1 MRQRDLGGFLTLP
14 LHTDFWLAA
23 HTLGWSWQCQKSVL
37 GRHCLCCESEGEKT
51 QCTTESPAAPSD
63 SLGWVISLWSYTL
76 EVPTITLTILKQRW
90 LWKVWQQRMA
100 SFYSLD
106 RTETQGE
113 GRKNRSVRK
122 NVTGVVT
129 WAQRSV
135 PSQGFGDPPK
145 IPALWLLLLL
155 QSPAKTAFCHQWPCA
170 ARWEETKLVCGDR
183 VAKLK
188 VGVWCR
194 LDIAPGWL
202 LPWDRNGLGCRARGN
217 IPAKH
222 KEHKSVS
229 CTLAWDWAGAMV
241 SFCLLVG
248 VQWQGAVLTQSR
260 ARKSYL

>member
-1 MRQRDLGGFLTLP
+1 MLP
-14 LHTDFWLAA
+14 FFADVTSAQHS
-23 HTLGWSWQCQKSVL
+23 GKSKSLSPSIKESSREHEEIVPVL
-37 GRHCLCCESEGEKT
+37 Y
-51 QCTTESPAAPSD
+51 
-63 SLGWVISLWSYTL
+63 IS
-76 EVPTITLTILKQRW
+76 
-90 LWKVWQQRMA
+90 
-100 SFYSLD
+100 
-106 RTETQGE
+106 
-113 GRKNRSVRK
+113 
-122 NVTGVVT
+122 
-129 WAQRSV
+129 
-135 PSQGFGDPPK
+135 
-145 IPALWLLLLL
+145 
-155 QSPAKTAFCHQWPCA
+155 A
-170 ARWEETKLVCGDR
+170 ARASSLLWEFTNVIYKRNGTVSCSLKARHIGDR

-202 LPWDRNGLGCRARGN
+202 LPWDRNGSGCRARGN